1 MSINKEGAA
10 AANEQRPDAKAS
22 DSNYYYTISDLVGQI
37 FRICSQIN
45 QFTKASAYA
54 TYLDGKVECVIIA
67 GGNRY
72 EIIPDQK
79 AGIANLTRCL
89 SVMEFLEVML
99 CGRN

>member
-10 AANEQRPDAKAS
+10 AANEQRQDAKAS
-22 DSNYYYTISDLVGQI
+22 DTNYYYTISDLIGQI

-54 TYLDGKVECVIIA
+54 TYLNGKVGCVIIV
-67 GGNRY
+67 GGRQY
-72 EIIPDQK
+72 EIIPDQE
-79 AGIANLTRCL
+79 AGITNLTRYL
-89 SVMEFLEVML
+89 SVMELLEELL

>member
-10 AANEQRPDAKAS
+10 AANEQRQDAKAS
-22 DSNYYYTISDLVGQI
+22 DSNYYYTISDLVGQF

-54 TYLDGKVECVIIA
+54 TYLDGKVGCVIIA
-67 GGNRY
+67 EAKQY
-72 EIIPDQK
+72 EIIPDQE
-79 AGIANLTRCL
+79 ANIANLTRCL
-89 SVMEFLEVML
+89 SVLELLEVML